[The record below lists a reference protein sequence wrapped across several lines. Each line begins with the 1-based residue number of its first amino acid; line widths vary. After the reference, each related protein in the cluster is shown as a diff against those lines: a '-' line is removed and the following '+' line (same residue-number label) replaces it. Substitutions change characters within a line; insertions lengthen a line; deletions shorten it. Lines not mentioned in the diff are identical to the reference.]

1 MYKKLVNELLEKHDY
16 LKLKKI
22 FWGILAFQD
31 ERMNDLANKD
41 YNDHL
46 TPDRFGRMTPVPF
59 ERNSTEVVQ
68 AIDWLIH
75 QDRYELKR
83 RVKLGGSSNRN
94 LWNYKKLYELMLV
107 HANLKENELWDFMVD
122 NWLSYEVPV
131 IDDDQSRNID

>member
-22 FWGILAFQD
+22 FWAQLAFQD
-31 ERMNDLANKD
+31 ERMNDLANKH

-46 TPDRFGRMTPVPF
+46 TPDRFGKMTPVPF

-68 AIDWLIH
+68 AIDWNIH

-83 RVKLGGSSNRN
+83 DVKGSSNRN

-107 HANLKENELWDFMVD
+107 HANLKENELWDFMAD
-122 NWLSYEVPV
+122 NWLF